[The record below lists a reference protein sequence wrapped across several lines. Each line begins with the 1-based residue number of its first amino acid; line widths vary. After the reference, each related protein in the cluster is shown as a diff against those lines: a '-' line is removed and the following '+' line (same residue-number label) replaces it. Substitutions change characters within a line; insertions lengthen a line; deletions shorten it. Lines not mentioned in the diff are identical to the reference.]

1 MKRRAYSEMQKR
13 RERATLTALLLVA
26 AMVIAVAVAVWV
38 EADSSNSDEM
48 VVSTSVPTGSVAA
61 VGTAGSATTATA
73 LPKAAASQQMTTSS
87 ATATTQYTHAISEPV
102 RIVIPAIDVDAEIIG
117 VGLLPDGSLDV
128 PPFGLAA
135 WYNLGPLPGAP
146 GPSVIVGHVDSK
158 KGKDV
163 FYDLKELEPGD
174 EVRIYGSDGD
184 VAVFEVDAKE
194 QQLKAELPVDR
205 IWNETEEPVIRL
217 ITCGGDFDRSS
228 GHYLSNVIVYGHL
241 VR

>member
-1 MKRRAYSEMQKR
+1 MKRRAFSEMQKR
-13 RERATLTALLLVA
+13 RERATFAALLLVA
-26 AMVIAVAVAVWV
+26 AMIVAVAVVVWV
-38 EADSSNSDEM
+38 EADSSNSEE
-48 VVSTSVPTGSVAA
+48 VVSSTSVPAGSVVSVNSTGS
-61 VGTAGSATTATA
+61 TTTTTPSSSASTSRRT
-73 LPKAAASQQMTTSS
+73 TTSS
-87 ATATTQYTHAISEPV
+87 TTTTTQYTHAISEPV
-102 RIVIPAIDVDAEIIG
+102 RVVIPAIEVDAKLIG
-117 VGLLPDGSLDV
+117 VGLLADGSLEV

-135 WYNLGPLPGAP
+135 WYNLGPVPGAP
-146 GPSVIVGHVDSK
+146 GPSVIVAHVDSK
-158 KGKDV
+158 RGKDV

-184 VAVFEVDAKE
+184 VAIFEVDAKE